1 MIEETDVRRREQG
14 GKRRGGVGGLQGF
27 ERVNWGLRLRGKGG
41 FIKIVLFV

>member
-27 ERVNWGLRLRGKGG
+27 EGKLG
-41 FIKIVLFV
+41 FEASG